1 MRRSTTVHIHAN
13 QINPNAQLNAVYDL
27 QKVAA
32 GQETDRV
39 RKKLLNSASET
50 EADADSYVASASPR
64 EESPGRTDPHDQ
76 QSHGGGRVHE
86 EQAGAEEAGDSISDW
101 A

>member
-1 MRRSTTVHIHAN
+1 VHIHAN

-32 GQETDRV
+32 KQETDRV

-50 EADADSYVASASPR
+50 EADADSHVASVSPR
-64 EESPGRTDPHDQ
+64 AESPGRTDPHDQ